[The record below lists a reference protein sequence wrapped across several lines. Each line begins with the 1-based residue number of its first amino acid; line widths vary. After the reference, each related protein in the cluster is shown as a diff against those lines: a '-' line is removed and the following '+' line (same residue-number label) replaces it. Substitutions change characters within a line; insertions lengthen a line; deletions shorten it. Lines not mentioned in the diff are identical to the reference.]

1 MSVEIR
7 LPNITGDSA
16 PAQLAQIKS
25 YLYQMVGQLN
35 YALSTMET
43 GGLTVNAAGAS
54 VTVPIQQKEDPVST
68 FNSIKALIIK
78 SADIVTAYYDEII
91 KRLEGV
97 YVAEASFPDGIAT
110 YIQKTSND
118 VIANS
123 TYISQMYQNVQTIL
137 SDVAGLKNEQIN
149 VKAHIKTGLLYYVG
163 EDGKEYDSELE
174 NGTPVYGVEVG
185 QIVTDESGT
194 ELFNKFARFISNRL
208 SFYDQNNDEVA
219 YISDYKLYI
228 TNAEITGTLKLGAFK
243 IDTARGFT
251 LIWEGRG

>member
-16 PAQLAQIKS
+16 PAQLAQIKN
-25 YLYQMVGQLN
+25 YLYQLVGQLN
-35 YALSTMET
+35 YALSTMESGT
-43 GGLTVNAAGAS
+43 GMLDASGNAVS
-54 VTVPIQQKEDPVST
+54 VSTEQKEDPVST

-78 SADIVTAYYDEII
+78 SADIVTAYYEEIS

-97 YVAEASFPDGIAT
+97 YVAEATFPDGIAT
-110 YIQKTSND
+110 FIEKTSND

-123 TYISQMYQNVQTIL
+123 TYIKQMYENVQKISSSVTGIEDAL
-137 SDVAGLKNEQIN
+137 TKVNAL
-149 VKAHIKTGLLYYVG
+149 IKTGLLYYVG

-185 QIVTDESGT
+185 QTVTDEDGN
-194 ELFNKFARFISNRL
+194 ELFNKFARFVANRL

-228 TNAEITGTLKLGAFK
+228 TNAEVTGTIKLGAFE
-243 IDTARGFT
+243 IPTERGFT
-251 LIWEGRG
+251 LRWVGKG

>member
-35 YALSTMET
+35 FALSTMESGT
-43 GGLTVNAAGAS
+43 GVVDTRGNS
-54 VTVPIQQKEDPVST
+54 VSISTEQKEDPVST

-97 YVAEASFPDGIAT
+97 YVAEASFPEGIAT

-123 TYISQMYQNVQTIL
+123 QYISQMYTNVQTIL
-137 SDVAGLKNEQIN
+137 SDVAGIKNDQIK
-149 VKAHIKTGLLYYVG
+149 VKANIKTGLLCYVG

-174 NGTPVYGVEVG
+174 NGTPIYGVEVG
-185 QIVTDESGT
+185 QIVTDEN
-194 ELFNKFARFISNRL
+194 EAVLFNKFARFTANRL
-208 SFYDQNNDEVA
+208 SFYDQNDDEVA
-219 YISDYKLYI
+219 YISDYKLFI
-228 TNAEITGTLKLGAFK
+228 TNTEITGSLKLGGFK
-243 IDTARGFT
+243 IDTTRGFT

>member
-7 LPNITGDSA
+7 LPNITADSA

-35 YALSTMET
+35 YALSTMESGT
-43 GGLTVNAAGAS
+43 GIVDVSGKPVSAS
-54 VTVPIQQKEDPVST
+54 TQQKEDPVST

-78 SADIVTAYYDEII
+78 SADIVTAYYEEIS

-97 YVAEASFPDGIAT
+97 YVAEAAFPDGIAT

-123 TYISQMYQNVQTIL
+123 TYIKQMYDNIQTIK
-137 SDVAGLKNEQIN
+137 SDVAGIKDDQIK

-185 QIVTDESGT
+185 QVVTDEDDN
-194 ELFNKFARFISNRL
+194 ELFNKYARFTANRL
-208 SFYDQNNDEVA
+208 SFYDQNDDEVA

-228 TNAEITGTLKLGAFK
+228 TNAEITGTLTLGAFE
-243 IDTARGFT
+243 IPTDRGFT
-251 LIWEGRG
+251 LRWVGRG